1 MEGGQTLINILSE
14 EDRREAHMKLSFI
27 VPCNNEQESLPLFRD
42 AIDKV
47 SSHPQLAGKD
57 LEIIFVDDGSTDQTL
72 ELLEQLAREDWR
84 VRYISFS
91 RNFGKEAAL
100 YAGLQRARGDLVA
113 VMDADLQDPPS
124 LLPDMCRAVETEGV
138 DVAAAR
144 RVDRKGEPLIRSF
157 FARLFYRI
165 INKMTDVGIVDGAR
179 DFRVMNRRYVD
190 ALLGLREY
198 NRFSKGLFS
207 WVGFKTRWFPYE
219 NTERVAG
226 RTKWSFWSLFRYSI
240 EGIVAFTT
248 VPLVLSSCVGLLLC
262 LLAFIAV
269 VIIVVRKLLFG
280 DPVDGWASLASLITF
295 LGGCQMLFLG
305 IIGQYM
311 AKMYLEVKGRPV
323 YIVAKESMAGAG
335 RAAAEES
342 MAGTGKA
349 MAEERMARTGKA
361 MAEESMMGTGC
372 TVAEGQ
378 AISGGGDLP
387 RVLDVSGDGDLHK
400 EQSVSKDK
408 VRPMV

>member
-1 MEGGQTLINILSE
+1 MGLSI
-14 EDRREAHMKLSFI
+14 I
-27 VPCNNEQESLPLFRD
+27 VPCYNEQETLPFFMD
-42 AIDKV
+42 AIDRI
-47 SSHPQLAGKD
+47 SSQPQLAEKD
-57 LEIIFVDDGSTDQTL
+57 LEILFVDDGSTDHTL
-72 ELLEQLAREDWR
+72 GSMKKLAGTDRR

-113 VMDADLQDPPS
+113 VMDVDLQDPPS
-124 LLPDMCRAVETEGV
+124 LLPDMCKAVEAEGY

-144 RVDRKGEPLIRSF
+144 RVDRKGEPWLRSV
-157 FARLFYRI
+157 FARSFYRI
-165 INKMTDVGIVDGAR
+165 INKMTDVEMMDGAR
-179 DFRVMNRRYVD
+179 DFRVMSRSYVD

-207 WVGFKTRWFPYE
+207 WVGFRTKWFSYE

-226 RTKWSFWSLFRYSI
+226 HTKWSFWSLFRYSI

-248 VPLVLSSCVGLLLC
+248 APLVISSCVGLLLC

-323 YIVAKESMAGAG
+323 YIVA
-335 RAAAEES
+335 EES
-342 MAGTGKA
+342 
-349 MAEERMARTGKA
+349 AERTGRTVSEGRDGSKDGDLLKA
-361 MAEESMMGTGC
+361 QD
-372 TVAEGQ
+372 V
-378 AISGGGDLP
+378 SGGRGLP
-387 RVLDVSGDGDLHK
+387 RVQDISEDRDIPK
-400 EQSVSKDK
+400 EQGALKDRVHPK
-408 VRPMV
+408 V

>member
-1 MEGGQTLINILSE
+1 MGMSIIGPCYGEP
-14 EDRREAHMKLSFI
+14 EAPPFFM
-27 VPCNNEQESLPLFRD
+27 D

-47 SSHPQLAGKD
+47 SSQSQLAGMD
-57 LEIIFVDDGSTDQTL
+57 LEIIFVDDGSTDHTL
-72 ELLEQLAREDWR
+72 ELLKALARTDQR
-84 VRYISFS
+84 VRYTAFS

-124 LLPDMCRAVETEGV
+124 LLPDMCRAVEREGV

-144 RVDRKGEPLIRSF
+144 RVDRKGEPWLRSF
-157 FARLFYRI
+157 FARLFYRL
-165 INKMTDVGIVDGAR
+165 INRMTDVEMMDGAR
-179 DFRVMNRRYVD
+179 DFRVMSRRYVD

-207 WVGFKTRWFPYE
+207 WVGFKTKWFPYA

-226 RTKWSFWSLFRYSI
+226 HTKWSFWSLFRYSI

-248 VPLVLSSCVGLLLC
+248 APLVLSSCVGLLLC

-269 VIIVVRKLLFG
+269 VVIVVRKLLFG

-295 LGGCQMLFLG
+295 LGGCQMFFLG

-323 YIVAKESMAGAG
+323 YIVAEESAEGTG
-335 RAAAEES
+335 RA
-342 MAGTGKA
+342 
-349 MAEERMARTGKA
+349 
-361 MAEESMMGTGC
+361 
-372 TVAEGQ
+372 VADGQ
-378 AISGGGDLP
+378 
-387 RVLDVSGDGDLHK
+387 DGSEDGSLF
-400 EQSVSKDK
+400 K
-408 VRPMV
+408 VQDIGR